1 MKPSNKFRTVAPVRR
16 AFTLIELIVSASITV
31 IMVTLVM
38 GIVVTQSKV
47 GISIGNYVDMNE
59 SGRRVMTKF
68 ETDMRLARKLNTIT
82 NTSVQAN
89 VVVSSDVTGIVA
101 ASPSTQTVSYYVDS
115 SGTKLW
121 RESPVGSNKT
131 LMLQNLA
138 ACRFLYFDKN
148 DSLVTDMTRTADVR
162 KVLIAATMR
171 RSFTGLNN
179 TDYLVSAVVTM
190 RCRSNR

>member
-1 MKPSNKFRTVAPVRR
+1 MKPSNKSPSAGPLRR
-16 AFTLIELIVSASITV
+16 GFTLVEVIISASITV
-31 IMVTLVM
+31 IMVTLVL

-47 GISIGNYVDMNE
+47 GISIGNYADMNE

-68 ETDMRLARKLNTIT
+68 ETDMRLARKLTTMANS
-82 NTSVQAN
+82 SVQAN
-89 VVVSSDVTGIVA
+89 VVLSSDVTGIVDNQ
-101 ASPSTQTVSYYVDS
+101 PSTQTVSYYVDA

-121 RESPVGSNKT
+121 RESPTGSNKT
-131 LMLQNLA
+131 LMLDNLA

-148 DSLVTDMTRTADVR
+148 DSPVTDMARTADVR
-162 KVLIAATMR
+162 KILIAATMR
-171 RSFTGLNN
+171 RSFTGIVN